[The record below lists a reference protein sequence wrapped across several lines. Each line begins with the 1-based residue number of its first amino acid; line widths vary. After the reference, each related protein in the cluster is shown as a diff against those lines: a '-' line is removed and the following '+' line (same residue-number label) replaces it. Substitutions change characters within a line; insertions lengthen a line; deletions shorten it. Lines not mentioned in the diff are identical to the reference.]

1 MNAGIGRRRARHGTH
16 AVGAA
21 ATICRSAEKFSKV
34 RCRRRGIAGAGK
46 KLPPLAAGCF
56 QGRQW
61 GWHFSA
67 TTMQA
72 IENINKLNDGMSF
85 AYRLRAC
92 RRFGIAAA
100 KTDYHKVRCP
110 NDSYQHQCQ
119 SVVRTQCAERK

>member
-1 MNAGIGRRRARHGTH
+1 MFRNTNFFLKISEHLQDDTDLH
-16 AVGAA
+16 NFFKD
-21 ATICRSAEKFSKV
+21 S
-34 RCRRRGIAGAGK
+34 
-46 KLPPLAAGCF
+46 
-56 QGRQW
+56 
-61 GWHFSA
+61 
-67 TTMQA
+67 